1 MYEMTNLGYQLH
13 AIISF
18 LIWKY
23 EIHNYEFIWNYAYN
37 LIHNFISSDYKVL
50 VFENN

>member
-23 EIHNYEFIWNYAYN
+23 EIHNYEFMWNYEIM
-37 LIHNFISSDYKVL
+37 LIIWFIISYPQTIK
-50 VFENN
+50 F